1 MMRIVKV
8 PEVSEKYLEALE
20 TVGFALPG
28 VRLVLPLPELTPAV
42 GADEALW
49 VELVPH
55 RCDDSP
61 LCSKRSYPVK
71 IFF

>member
-20 TVGFALPG
+20 TVGFAFPG
-28 VRLVLPLPELTPAV
+28 ICLVLPLSELSPAV
-42 GADEALW
+42 GADEALG

-55 RCDDSP
+55 RCDNSA
-61 LCSKRSYPVK
+61 LCRS
-71 IFF
+71 